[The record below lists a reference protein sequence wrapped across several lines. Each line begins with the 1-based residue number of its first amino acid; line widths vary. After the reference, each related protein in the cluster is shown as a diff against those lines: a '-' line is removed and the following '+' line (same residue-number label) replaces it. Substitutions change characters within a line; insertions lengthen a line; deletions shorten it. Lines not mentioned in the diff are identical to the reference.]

1 MPIFPTSPVL
11 WGHKIKNL
19 SSHPPGALAA
29 STSLI
34 LEDVLPNQVVAPDVG
49 VNAFRNPAS
58 GLSEQRTIDMDE
70 SEISRLFMRVA
81 GRASELPDE
90 VRSVFTILVSSTL
103 RYRDR
108 LKDDLEIILTVE
120 DVRVTLDWLLQSMR
134 TKRLPQTNN
143 LVRLDLLKIWLDE
156 LKPYLW

>member
-1 MPIFPTSPVL
+1 MLPTSLVP
-11 WGHKIKNL
+11 WGHKVKNSL
-19 SSHPPGALAA
+19 SYPPGALLA
-29 STSLI
+29 STFLAP
-34 LEDVLPNQVVAPDVG
+34 EDVLPNLVVAPDARVS
-49 VNAFRNPAS
+49 AFRGPAS
-58 GLSEQRTIDMDE
+58 GLSKQRTIGMDE
-70 SEISRLFMRVA
+70 SDISRLFMKVA
-81 GRASELPDE
+81 GRTSELPDE
-90 VRSVFTILVSSTL
+90 VRSVFSILVSSTL